1 MKTFNLL
8 PSRIKVFIISLIIII
23 IGLIVSNI
31 IFINK
36 IRNLE
41 NPGEAISRET
51 NQIVKDIGVFIV
63 LPKDETPTLATVS
76 DPSKLKDQKFFANA
90 QVGDKVLIYQTSQKA
105 ILWRPSIKKIIEISS
120 VSANKTTDINSTTNR

>member
-1 MKTFNLL
+1 MKTFKLL
-8 PSRIKVFIISLIIII
+8 PSKVKVFIISLIIICI
-23 IGLIVSNI
+23 ALVVSNI

-36 IRNLE
+36 IHNLE
-41 NPGEAISRET
+41 NPGEAVSRET
-51 NQIVKDIGVFIV
+51 NQIVKDISAFIV

-90 QVGDKVLIYQTSQKA
+90 QVGDKVLIYQASQKA

-120 VSANKTTDINSTTNR
+120 VSSNKTLDNNSTSNR